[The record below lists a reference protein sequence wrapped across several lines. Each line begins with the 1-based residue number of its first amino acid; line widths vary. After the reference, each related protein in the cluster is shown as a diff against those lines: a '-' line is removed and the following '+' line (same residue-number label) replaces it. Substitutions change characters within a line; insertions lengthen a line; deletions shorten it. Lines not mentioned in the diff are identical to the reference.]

1 MRGVA
6 SESSLTRDMNAKTVS
21 VILAVAGLGL
31 GIGWYQTSRLASEDR
46 ARSTS
51 HLLTLSN
58 ELVATTSRLTEQQKV
73 NASLESNLAHR
84 IEEVGLISNRWTYVA
99 AELTRTEAEAKAAA
113 EAARIEIEKKDKQIS
128 QLEGERE
135 DLTKKMDGLTE
146 EITGLNGKIADTEKK
161 LATSEGNRE
170 QLQRELKRLL
180 SEKAELERKFNDL
193 AMLRDQVRK
202 LREELSVARRIDMIR
217 RGLYGSDK
225 KGAEVLNQGFRRPA
239 PASTNPPAPLEAELG
254 SDGSSKVKTPAPK

>member
-1 MRGVA
+1 VA
-6 SESSLTRDMNAKTVS
+6 SESNLKGHMSTKTVS
-21 VILAVAGLGL
+21 VVLAVAGLGL

-46 ARSTS
+46 ARSFS

-58 ELVATTSRLTEQQKV
+58 ELVATTSKLTEQQKV
-73 NASLESNLAHR
+73 NASLESNLALR

-146 EITGLNGKIADTEKK
+146 EITGLNGKIAETEKR

-180 SEKAELERKFNDL
+180 AEKAELERKFNDL

-254 SDGSSKVKTPAPK
+254 SDGSSQVKTPAPK

>member
-1 MRGVA
+1 M
-6 SESSLTRDMNAKTVS
+6 
-21 VILAVAGLGL
+21 
-31 GIGWYQTSRLASEDR
+31 
-46 ARSTS
+46 
-51 HLLTLSN
+51 
-58 ELVATTSRLTEQQKV
+58 
-73 NASLESNLAHR
+73 
-84 IEEVGLISNRWTYVA
+84 
-99 AELTRTEAEAKAAA
+99 
-113 EAARIEIEKKDKQIS
+113 EIEKKDKQIS

-135 DLTKKMDGLTE
+135 DLTKKMDGLTDQ
-146 EITGLNGKIADTEKK
+146 ITGLNGKIAETEKK

-180 SEKAELERKFNDL
+180 AEKAELERKFNDL
-193 AMLRDQVRK
+193 AQLRDQVRK

-254 SDGSSKVKTPAPK
+254 SDGSSKVKTPNPK